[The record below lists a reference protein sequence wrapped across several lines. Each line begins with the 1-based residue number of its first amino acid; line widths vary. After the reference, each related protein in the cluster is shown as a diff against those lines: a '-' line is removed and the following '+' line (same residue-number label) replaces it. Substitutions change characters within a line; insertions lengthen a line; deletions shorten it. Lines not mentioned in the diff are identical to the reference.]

1 MSDKECK
8 KIIDRAIE
16 SNQADAAAEAH
27 ARTCPKCAST
37 LALLALLKTTGSPT
51 TDLTPS
57 AAFLAGIE
65 NSLTVTAAEGAGAIA
80 LKTKVLAAVIGA
92 ALTATIALTIISH
105 SAKTDTNNTATTQSN
120 SITSPES
127 TSGQSGA
134 AGEVTPDNDDAAF
147 PQLKFPS
154 PTDEIK

>member
-16 SNQADAAAEAH
+16 NNKVDATTEAH

-37 LALLALLKTTGSPT
+37 LALLALLKTSGSPT
-51 TDLTPS
+51 SDLKPS
-57 AAFLAGIE
+57 AAFLASIE
-65 NSLTVTAAEGAGAIA
+65 SSLTVSAAGTP
-80 LKTKVLAAVIGA
+80 LKAKLLAAVFGA
-92 ALTATIALTIISH
+92 ALTATIALTIISNTVK
-105 SAKTDTNNTATTQSN
+105 SDQKPGKTTETSSLYSTREATSTDN
-120 SITSPES
+120 PEKIEP
-127 TSGQSGA
+127 G
-134 AGEVTPDNDDAAF
+134 NDAAAF

>member
-1 MSDKECK
+1 MSDKECE

-16 SNQADAAAEAH
+16 SNKADAATEAH

-37 LALLALLKTTGSPT
+37 LALLALLKTSGSPT
-51 TDLTPS
+51 SDLKPS
-57 AAFLAGIE
+57 AAFLASIE
-65 NSLTVTAAEGAGAIA
+65 SSLTATAAQTIT
-80 LKTKVLAAVIGA
+80 LKTKILAAVIGV

-105 SAKTDTNNTATTQSN
+105 TGKSDKRTDKAA
-120 SITSPES
+120 
-127 TSGQSGA
+127 QSGSVTDETTPA
-134 AGEVTPDNDDAAF
+134 ASSNTGEIRPNTDNTAF